1 MRLRKIFLTMG
12 LVLAIAAFVAPST
25 NALSATG
32 TVAVTATTVASVS
45 LTFVTDGAGITLGGT
60 GTSAATIAF
69 GSVQAYGGFVPSHI
83 TQTAKGI
90 LNWVFRTPVQ
100 CVVGVCNPHRSNQT
114 PPP

>member
-32 TVAVTATTVASVS
+32 TVAVTATTVASIS

-60 GTSAATIAF
+60 GTAAATIAF
-69 GSVQAYGGFVPSHI
+69 GSVQAYAGSVPGRG
-83 TQTAKGI
+83 TRAGTAPT
-90 LNWVFRTPVQ
+90 NW
-100 CVVGVCNPHRSNQT
+100 SLT
-114 PPP
+114 PPFTVTLQLPN